1 MKSLKEIVPE
11 SERVNYRKNL
21 IPNIKKTVGETI
33 GAIICVT
40 ILFIMIADPAALLAY
55 LVIDLS
61 ETIPQLPGSL
71 VILIIACAMFFGCNC
86 NTLFKSLICLYRYEL
101 PEHYAKTMNSLII
114 LGLHVII
121 APLALALASHF
132 FEQSIS
138 FTLLVALRLYVATLI
153 VCTLTFLS
161 EPDISSEL

>member
-1 MKSLKEIVPE
+1 MS
-11 SERVNYRKNL
+11 
-21 IPNIKKTVGETI
+21 
-33 GAIICVT
+33 AILYVIT
-40 ILFIMIADPAALLAY
+40 LFIMIAGPAALLAY
-55 LVIDLS
+55 LVIGLS
-61 ETIPQLPGSL
+61 ETIPQLPRSL

-101 PEHYAKTMNSLII
+101 PECYTKMMNALII

-121 APLALALASHF
+121 APPTLALASHF

>member
-11 SERVNYRKNL
+11 SERQAYRKNF
-21 IPNIKKTVGETI
+21 IPNIKKNIGETI

-40 ILFIMIADPAALLAY
+40 MLFIMIAGPAALLAY
-55 LVIDLS
+55 LTISLS
-61 ETIPQLPGSL
+61 ETIPQLPATL
-71 VILIIACAMFFGCNC
+71 VIIIIACAVLFGCNC
-86 NTLFKSLICLYRYEL
+86 NTLFKSIIYLYRYEL
-101 PEHYAKTMNSLII
+101 PEYYTKMMNSLII

-132 FEQSIS
+132 FEQSI
-138 FTLLVALRLYVATLI
+138 FVTLLVALKLYVAIFI

>member
-1 MKSLKEIVPE
+1 MKKIKDIVPE

-21 IPNIKKTVGETI
+21 IPNIKKTVGETMSTI
-33 GAIICVT
+33 LCVIT
-40 ILFIMIADPAALLAY
+40 LFIMIAGPATLLAY
-55 LVIDLS
+55 LVIGLS

-71 VILIIACAMFFGCNC
+71 VILIIACAVLCGCNC

-101 PEHYAKTMNSLII
+101 PEYYAKTMNSLII

-138 FTLLVALRLYVATLI
+138 FTLLVALRLYVAALI
-153 VCTLTFLS
+153 VCTLIFLC
-161 EPDISSEL
+161 DII

>member
-1 MKSLKEIVPE
+1 MS
-11 SERVNYRKNL
+11 
-21 IPNIKKTVGETI
+21 
-33 GAIICVT
+33 AILYVIT
-40 ILFIMIADPAALLAY
+40 LFIMIVGPAALLAY
-55 LVIDLS
+55 LILSLS

-101 PEHYAKTMNSLII
+101 PEYYTKMMNSLII

-132 FEQSIS
+132 FEQSI
-138 FTLLVALRLYVATLI
+138 FVTLLVALKLYVATFI

-161 EPDISSEL
+161 EPDISSE

>member
-11 SERVNYRKNL
+11 SERISYRQNF
-21 IPNIKKTVGETI
+21 IPNIKRTI
-33 GAIICVT
+33 GKTIGGIICVA
-40 ILFIMIADPAALLAY
+40 ILFIMIAGPAALLAY
-55 LVIDLS
+55 LILSLS

-101 PEHYAKTMNSLII
+101 PEYYTKMNSLII

-132 FEQSIS
+132 FEQSI
-138 FTLLVALRLYVATLI
+138 FVTLLVALRLYIAILI
-153 VCTLTFLS
+153 TSTLTFLS
-161 EPDISSEL
+161 EPDISSE

>member
-40 ILFIMIADPAALLAY
+40 ILFIMIAGPAALLAY

-86 NTLFKSLICLYRYEL
+86 NTLFKSLICLYRYE
-101 PEHYAKTMNSLII
+101 
-114 LGLHVII
+114 
-121 APLALALASHF
+121 
-132 FEQSIS
+132 
-138 FTLLVALRLYVATLI
+138 
-153 VCTLTFLS
+153 
-161 EPDISSEL
+161 